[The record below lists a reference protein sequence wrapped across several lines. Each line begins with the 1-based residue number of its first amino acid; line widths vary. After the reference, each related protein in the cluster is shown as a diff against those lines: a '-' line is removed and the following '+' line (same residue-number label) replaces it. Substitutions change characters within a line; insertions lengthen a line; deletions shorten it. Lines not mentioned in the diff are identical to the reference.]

1 MRKKLEQQQGL
12 LDEPTDLDESDFLE
26 SIARTI
32 FRKGGGLLGE
42 LLNPAETG
50 LDEGYLD
57 DQGRLVV
64 TEPLVRE
71 RNFRNWFGDSKVVD
85 EEGNPLVMYHGTNSP
100 ISEFLFEFT
109 NKGNDQLGSGFY
121 FTDTPSEA
129 SGYAED
135 NAGNV
140 MPVYLSVQ
148 NPLDEDQTGNLTES
162 QVRRFIK
169 NAPKYKQRLTD
180 WGDVQYEGE
189 RAVLDR
195 AVNAYTRTPEDG
207 PLLKGLFQIANDF
220 YGDDI
225 QKFNEQVTKILKFD
239 GVRSKKPYGAT
250 HIMGFQPNQIKSIY
264 NRGTFDPEDPD
275 ILSYRE
281 EPIGLLS
288 V

>member
-1 MRKKLEQQQGL
+1 MKRQKLETSQSGL
-12 LDEPTDLDESDFLE
+12 LDDESIDIRDILT
-26 SIARTI
+26 SAVSRVPMV
-32 FRKGGGLLGE
+32 GGLL
-42 LLNPAETG
+42 AEIVDPPEANAG
-50 LDEGYLD
+50 ASIIYGPEREGNF
-57 DQGRLVV
+57 
-64 TEPLVRE
+64 E
-71 RNFRNWFGDSKVVD
+71 RWFRNSKVID
-85 EEGNPLVMYHGTNSP
+85 AKGNPKVMYHGTNAP